1 MSEEEILSEDEL
13 NDLTGKD
20 EAGSS
25 REELYDEGE
34 VHAYN
39 FQQPAHTKRGH
50 FPTLQLISEK
60 TAKELRDSL
69 EFMLQQKIEVNALD
83 ITINKFGE
91 FVNSLSIPIDIK
103 RIKVPQLDGNLLVC
117 FDNDI
122 INLVIEEYFGAPT
135 VEVKKVEKEESKD
148 EESSEEDEEQQ
159 DDNDYSVLEK
169 EEFTSAESRISKKLL
184 GYVISSM
191 KQGWSLIDDYDFL
204 HEQSVNNPKLIN
216 YLDHNE
222 LIVNINYEVELRS
235 KKCIIRVGVPYKILD
250 KVKHQLR
257 RVVQNIKKAGDQ
269 QWMHKFYEKLQI
281 VPMEVVGELSQIKL
295 PVKKLIELKI
305 GDVINFSKPEDIT
318 VYVNKTPVLI
328 GHVGESNGQA
338 AIQVDHWVK
347 PNDQNYK
354 NK

>member
-1 MSEEEILSEDEL
+1 MAEDGILSEDEL
-13 NDLTGKD
+13 SDLTSMD
-20 EAGSS
+20 ESRP
-25 REELYDEGE
+25 REELYDGAE

-39 FQQPAHTKRGH
+39 FQQPEHTKRGH

-69 EFMLQQKIEVNALD
+69 EYMLQQKMEVHAHE

-91 FVNSLSIPIDIK
+91 FVNSLNIPIDIK
-103 RIKVPQLDGNLLVC
+103 RIKVPQLDGNLLIC
-117 FDNDI
+117 FDNDL
-122 INLVIEEYFGAPT
+122 INCVIEEYFGAPA
-135 VEVKKVEKEESKD
+135 VEHKNTDQVAD
-148 EESSEEDEEQQ
+148 ESSAEDIVEEEEDS
-159 DDNDYSVLEK
+159 NDFVVIEK
-169 EEFTSAESRISKKLL
+169 EEFTTAEARISKKLL
-184 GYVISSM
+184 SYVVSSM
-191 KQGWSLIDDYDFL
+191 KDGWSLLGNYDFL
-204 HEQSVNNPKLIN
+204 HEQSENNPKLIN

-222 LIVNINYEVELRS
+222 LIVNINYEIEMRS

-257 RVVQNIKKAGDQ
+257 RVVQNIKRSGDQ

-281 VPMEVVGELSQIKL
+281 IPMEVVGELSKVKL
-295 PVKKLIELKI
+295 PVKKLVELKI
-305 GDVINFSKPEDIT
+305 GDVINFSKPESIT

-347 PNDQNYK
+347 PGDHNYK
-354 NK
+354 NN